1 MIPIPPYALKLGA
14 YGLILGATYI
24 SGCVRGSQTA
34 NARTEQVKAD
44 YLQFRVNT
52 EAIGKAAQKEADA
65 TRAANE
71 QKAKAS
77 DESYSKALTVLG
89 ADLERLRRARASTDG
104 LSAPAPSPTCPEGQ
118 RCFDRGQFDA
128 ALREYEGEVLTLV
141 GEGAALKLRLDFAVK
156 WASDISSE
164 QRVR

>member
-34 NARTEQVKAD
+34 NARTEQVKAE
-44 YLQFRVNT
+44 YLQFRVNV
-52 EAIGKAAQKEADA
+52 EAVGKAAQKEADA
-65 TRAANE
+65 IKAANE

-89 ADLERLRRARASTDG
+89 ADLERLRRARASTDY
-104 LSAPAPSPTCPEGQ
+104 LPPAPADTKCPEGWA
-118 RCFDRGQFDA
+118 CFDRVALESAIRQLDA
-128 ALREYEGEVLTLV
+128 GVSGIVEKSDTVRLRMDESI
-141 GEGAALKLRLDFAVK
+141 K
-156 WASDISSE
+156 WAN
-164 QRVR
+164 RLNP